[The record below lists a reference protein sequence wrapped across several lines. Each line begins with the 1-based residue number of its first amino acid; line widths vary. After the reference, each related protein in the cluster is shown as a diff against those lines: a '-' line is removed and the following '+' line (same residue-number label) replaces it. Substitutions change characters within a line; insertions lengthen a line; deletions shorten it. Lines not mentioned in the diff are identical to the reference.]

1 MTPFDRRSAHGATTN
16 GDRPHRAAPA
26 ASREARRRRVF
37 DGVVASYIH
46 DISERAAPGLDGHHE
61 PSEG

>member
-1 MTPFDRRSAHGATTN
+1 MTPFDRRSAHATAAN
-16 GDRPHRAAPA
+16 GDRPRRAAPA

-46 DISERAAPGLDGHHE
+46 DISMRAAADAGGGDPE
-61 PSEG
+61 PE